1 MPNYDDNEF
10 KEIIESE
17 TGSGE
22 TGSAGNDRQHG
33 NDATDAKCY
42 ICGRPESVT
51 GPLMRIP
58 NNICICN
65 DCMQKT
71 FDAMSSGGWNMND
84 MMNMN
89 MGKMDIR
96 YLINYLTMMNTNSYM
111 NVTIMVT

>member
-58 NNICICN
+58 NNICICK

-71 FDAMSSGGWNMND
+71 FDSMNNAGFPIGDMAFSFGGFPN
-84 MMNMN
+84 
-89 MGKMDIR
+89 
-96 YLINYLTMMNTNSYM
+96 M
-111 NVTIMVT
+111 NVTVNEEHTENDD